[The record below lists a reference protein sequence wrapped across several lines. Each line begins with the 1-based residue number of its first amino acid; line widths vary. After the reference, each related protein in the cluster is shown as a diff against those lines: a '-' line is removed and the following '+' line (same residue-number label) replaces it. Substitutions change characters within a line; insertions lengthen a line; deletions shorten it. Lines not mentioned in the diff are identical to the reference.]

1 MNSRFLYGTIGHTAA
16 GKTTLS
22 NYMKDN
28 PAFVF
33 EYINEGE
40 IKRGLVDAYSTT
52 DSLNEELRDR
62 SYRIAIEK
70 AQSIL
75 LYHNV
80 LIDASFH
87 KLKRRNLIY
96 KMLEKNKERIP
107 IIWLYCYCPNLCKV
121 HQRIEKRRHA
131 QRIAENQAD
140 SIIIYNH
147 IIAQFDYP
155 SIANI
160 PPVIKG
166 AIIYINTD
174 TNVIEKTETNSQ
186 SGELMTE
193 VNRICKYIKNQQI
206 LWRKIN

>member
-75 LYHNV
+75 LYHTGFYFNLLFGIIK
-80 LIDASFH
+80 LIWKFMAKKF
-87 KLKRRNLIY
+87 
-96 KMLEKNKERIP
+96 
-107 IIWLYCYCPNLCKV
+107 LYMKV
-121 HQRIEKRRHA
+121 
-131 QRIAENQAD
+131 
-140 SIIIYNH
+140 
-147 IIAQFDYP
+147 
-155 SIANI
+155 
-160 PPVIKG
+160 
-166 AIIYINTD
+166 
-174 TNVIEKTETNSQ
+174 
-186 SGELMTE
+186 
-193 VNRICKYIKNQQI
+193 
-206 LWRKIN
+206 